1 MRKIFAHCF
10 LSESQKRYLEKNFAL
25 NIHNSNEKIL
35 SSDELIAIAS
45 GYDGIICQGNVVSN
59 EYIKKN
65 CNTLKVI
72 SNVSVGYDNVDIE
85 FASRNNVA
93 VLNTPNILDDAVA
106 DLSIGL
112 LIAAARKICEGNNYV
127 KAGKWKKNSWP
138 LFLGEDLS
146 EETLGII
153 GMGNI
158 GKKVAIRASAFN
170 LKILYHNRN
179 RLNNEDETTY
189 NASYSDL
196 DNLLNLSKYVLLLC
210 PLTAQTKYLMNKQ
223 TFALM
228 RKDAFIINMARG
240 KIIKEYDLVQA
251 LENRVIAGAGLD
263 VFEFE
268 PKVSEKLMTM
278 KNTVLMPHAGSATYT
293 TRRSMVE
300 MACKNITNFLL
311 NDVKDNLVRVSVIL
325 NL

>member
-10 LSESQKRYLEKNFAL
+10 LNESQKKYLQKNFAL
-25 NIHNSNEKIL
+25 NIHNANEKIL
-35 SSDELIAIAS
+35 SPNELISIAS
-45 GYDGIICQGNVVSN
+45 GYDGIICQGNIISN

-65 CNTLKVI
+65 CNILKVI
-72 SNVSVGYDNVDIE
+72 SNVSVGYDNIDIK
-85 FASRNNVA
+85 FASKNNIA

-112 LIAAARKICEGNNYV
+112 LLATARKICEGNNYV

-146 EETLGII
+146 KQTLGII

-158 GKKVAIRASAFN
+158 GKKVAIRANAFN

-179 RLNNEDETTY
+179 KLNNKDEINY
-189 NASYSDL
+189 NVLYSDL
-196 DNLLNLSKYVLLLC
+196 NNLLNLSKYVLLLC
-210 PLTAQTKYLMNKQ
+210 PLTEQTKHLINKE
-223 TFALM
+223 TLALM
-228 RKDAFIINMARG
+228 IKEAFIINMARG
-240 KIIKEYDLVQA
+240 KIIKEYDLVEA
-251 LENRVIAGAGLD
+251 LENKVIAGAGLD

-268 PKVSEKLMTM
+268 PRVSDKLMTM

-311 NDVKDNLVRVSVIL
+311 NDVKDNLVNKIF
-325 NL
+325 

>member
-311 NDVKDNLVRVSVIL
+311 NDVKDNLVNKIF
-325 NL
+325 

>member
-138 LFLGEDLS
+138 LFLGEDLNGQI
-146 EETLGII
+146 LGII

-158 GKKVAIRASAFN
+158 GKKVAARASAFN

-179 RLNNEDETTY
+179 KLNHKDETSF
-189 NASYSDL
+189 NASYSSL
-196 DNLLNLSKYVLLLC
+196 SHLLNVSKFVLLLC
-210 PLTAQTKYLMNKQ
+210 PLTDETRHLMKKE

-228 RKDAFIINMARG
+228 RKDAFIINLARG
-240 KIIKEYDLVQA
+240 KIIKEDDLVEA
-251 LENRVIAGAGLD
+251 LENKVIAGAGLD

-268 PKVSEKLMTM
+268 PKVSKQLMSM
-278 KNTVLMPHAGSATYT
+278 ENTVLMPHAGSATYT

-300 MACKNITNFLL
+300 LACKNITNFLL
-311 NDVKDNLVRVSVIL
+311 HNVKDNLVNKTL
-325 NL
+325 

>member
-10 LSESQKRYLEKNFAL
+10 LNESQKKYLEKNFTL
-25 NIHNSNEKIL
+25 DIHNANEKIL
-35 SSDELIAIAS
+35 LPDELVSIAS
-45 GYDGIICQGNVVSN
+45 GYDGIICQGNIVSN

-65 CNTLKVI
+65 CNILRAI
-72 SNVSVGYDNVDIE
+72 SNVSVGYDNVDIK
-85 FASRNNVA
+85 FASRNNIA

-127 KAGKWKKNSWP
+127 KAGKWQKNSWP

-146 EETLGII
+146 KQTLGII

-158 GKKVAIRASAFN
+158 GKKVATRANAFN

-179 RLNNEDETTY
+179 KLNNKDEITY

-210 PLTAQTKYLMNKQ
+210 PLTEQTKHLINKE

-228 RKDAFIINMARG
+228 RKDAFR
-240 KIIKEYDLVQA
+240 
-251 LENRVIAGAGLD
+251 
-263 VFEFE
+263 
-268 PKVSEKLMTM
+268 
-278 KNTVLMPHAGSATYT
+278 KNYKG
-293 TRRSMVE
+293 
-300 MACKNITNFLL
+300 I
-311 NDVKDNLVRVSVIL
+311 
-325 NL
+325 

>member
-10 LSESQKRYLEKNFAL
+10 LNESQKKYLQKNFAL
-25 NIHNSNEKIL
+25 NIHNANEKIL
-35 SSDELIAIAS
+35 SPNELISIAS
-45 GYDGIICQGNVVSN
+45 GYDGIICQGNIISN

-65 CNTLKVI
+65 CNILKVI
-72 SNVSVGYDNVDIE
+72 SNVSVGYDNIDIK
-85 FASRNNVA
+85 FASKNNIA

-112 LIAAARKICEGNNYV
+112 LLATARKICEGNNYV

-146 EETLGII
+146 KQTLGII

-158 GKKVAIRASAFN
+158 GKKVAIRANAFN

-179 RLNNEDETTY
+179 KLNNKDEINY
-189 NASYSDL
+189 NVLYSDL
-196 DNLLNLSKYVLLLC
+196 NNLLNLSKYVLLLC
-210 PLTAQTKYLMNKQ
+210 PLTEQTKHLINKE
-223 TFALM
+223 TLALM

-240 KIIKEYDLVQA
+240 KIIKEYDLVEA
-251 LENRVIAGAGLD
+251 LENKVIAGAGLD

-268 PKVSEKLMTM
+268 PRVSDKLMTM

-311 NDVKDNLVRVSVIL
+311 NDVKDNLVNKIF
-325 NL
+325 

>member
-45 GYDGIICQGNVVSN
+45 GYHGIICQGNVVSN
-59 EYIKKN
+59 KYIKKN
-65 CNTLKVI
+65 CNILKVI

-112 LIAAARKICEGNNYV
+112 LIASARKICEGNNYV

-179 RLNNEDETTY
+179 RLNNKDETTY

-210 PLTAQTKYLMNKQ
+210 PLTAKTKYLMNKE

-311 NDVKDNLVRVSVIL
+311 NDVKDNLVNKIF
-325 NL
+325 

>member
-1 MRKIFAHCF
+1 M
-10 LSESQKRYLEKNFAL
+10 E
-25 NIHNSNEKIL
+25 
-35 SSDELIAIAS
+35 
-45 GYDGIICQGNVVSN
+45 
-59 EYIKKN
+59 
-65 CNTLKVI
+65 
-72 SNVSVGYDNVDIE
+72 
-85 FASRNNVA
+85 
-93 VLNTPNILDDAVA
+93 
-106 DLSIGL
+106 
-112 LIAAARKICEGNNYV
+112 
-127 KAGKWKKNSWP
+127 KNSWP

-146 EETLGII
+146 EQTLGII

-179 RLNNEDETTY
+179 KLNNKDETTY

-210 PLTAQTKYLMNKQ
+210 PLTEQTKHLMNKE

-240 KIIKEYDLVQA
+240 KIIKEYDLVEA
-251 LENRVIAGAGLD
+251 LKNKVRAGAGLD

-278 KNTVLMPHAGSATYT
+278 KNTVLMPHSGSATYT

-300 MACKNITNFLL
+300 MACTNIPNFVL
-311 NDVKDNLVRVSVIL
+311 NNGKDNLVHKIF
-325 NL
+325 

>member
-10 LSESQKRYLEKNFAL
+10 LSEDQKKYLEKNFIL
-25 NIHNSNEKIL
+25 NIHNANEKIL
-35 SSDELIAIAS
+35 SPDELVAIAS
-45 GYDGIICQGNVVSN
+45 GYDGIICQGNIISN
-59 EYIKKN
+59 EYIQKN
-65 CNTLKVI
+65 CNILKVI

-93 VLNTPNILDDAVA
+93 VFNTPNILDEAVA

-112 LIAAARKICEGNNYV
+112 LIASARKICEGNNYV

-138 LFLGEDLS
+138 LFLGEDLN
-146 EETLGII
+146 EQTLGII

-158 GKKVAIRASAFN
+158 GKKVATRASAFN

-179 RLNNEDETTY
+179 KLNKKDEITY

-210 PLTAQTKYLMNKQ
+210 PLTKQTKYLMNKK
-223 TFALM
+223 TFSLM

-240 KIIKEYDLVQA
+240 KIIKEYDLVEA
-251 LENRVIAGAGLD
+251 LENKVIAGAGLD

-268 PKVSEKLMTM
+268 PKVSEKLTTM

-293 TRRSMVE
+293 TRRYMVE
-300 MACKNITNFLL
+300 MACKNIANFLL
-311 NDVKDNLVRVSVIL
+311 NNTTDNLVNKVF
-325 NL
+325 

>member
-138 LFLGEDLS
+138 LFLGEDLNGQI
-146 EETLGII
+146 LGII

-158 GKKVAIRASAFN
+158 GKKVATRARAFN

-179 RLNNEDETTY
+179 KLNYKDETSF
-189 NASYSDL
+189 NASYSTL
-196 DNLLNLSKYVLLLC
+196 RYLLNVSKFVLLLC
-210 PLTAQTKYLMNKQ
+210 PLTDQTRHLMKKE

-228 RKDAFIINMARG
+228 RKDAFIINLARG
-240 KIIKEYDLVQA
+240 KIIKEDDLVEA
-251 LENRVIAGAGLD
+251 LENKVIAGAGLD

-268 PKVSEKLMTM
+268 PKVSKQLMSM
-278 KNTVLMPHAGSATYT
+278 ENTVLMPHAGSATYT

-300 MACKNITNFLL
+300 LACKNITNFLL
-311 NDVKDNLVRVSVIL
+311 HNIKDNLVNKTL
-325 NL
+325 

>member
-10 LSESQKRYLEKNFAL
+10 LSESQKRYLEKHFAL
-25 NIHNSNEKIL
+25 YIHNSNEKIL
-35 SSDELIAIAS
+35 SSDELISIAS

-65 CNTLKVI
+65 CNILKVI

-112 LIAAARKICEGNNYV
+112 LIASARKICEGNNYV
-127 KAGKWKKNSWP
+127 KSGKWKKNSWP

-146 EETLGII
+146 EQTLGII

-179 RLNNEDETTY
+179 RLNNKDEKTY

-196 DNLLNLSKYVLLLC
+196 DNLLSLSKYVLLLC
-210 PLTAQTKYLMNKQ
+210 PLTEQTKHLMNKE

-240 KIIKEYDLVQA
+240 KIIKEYDLVEA
-251 LENRVIAGAGLD
+251 LKNKVIAGAGLD

-278 KNTVLMPHAGSATYT
+278 KNTVLMPHSGSATYT

-311 NDVKDNLVRVSVIL
+311 HDVKDNLVNKIF
-325 NL
+325 

>member
-10 LSESQKRYLEKNFAL
+10 LDESQKKYLEKNFAL
-25 NIHNSNEKIL
+25 NIHNANEKIL
-35 SSDELIAIAS
+35 SPDELVAIAS
-45 GYDGIICQGNVVSN
+45 GYDGIICQGNIVSN

-65 CNTLKVI
+65 CNILKVI

-112 LIAAARKICEGNNYV
+112 LIASARKICEGNNYI

-146 EETLGII
+146 EQTLGII

-158 GKKVAIRASAFN
+158 GKKVATRASAFN

-179 RLNNEDETTY
+179 KLNNIDETTY
-189 NASYSDL
+189 NASYSGL

-210 PLTAQTKYLMNKQ
+210 PLTEQTEHLMNKE
-223 TFALM
+223 TFSLM
-228 RKDAFIINMARG
+228 REDAFIINMARG
-240 KIIKEYDLVQA
+240 RIIKEYDLVEA
-251 LENRVIAGAGLD
+251 LENKVIAGAGLD

-268 PKVSEKLMTM
+268 PKVSDKLMTM

-311 NDVKDNLVRVSVIL
+311 NDVKDNLVNKIF
-325 NL
+325 

>member
-179 RLNNEDETTY
+179 RLNNEDEITY

-311 NDVKDNLVRVSVIL
+311 NDVKDNLVNKIF
-325 NL
+325 